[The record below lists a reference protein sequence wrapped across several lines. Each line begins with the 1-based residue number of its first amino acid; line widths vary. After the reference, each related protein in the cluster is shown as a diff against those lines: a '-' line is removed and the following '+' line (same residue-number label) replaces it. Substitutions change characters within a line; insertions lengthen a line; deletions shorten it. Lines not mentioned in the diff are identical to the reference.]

1 MNKKICHR
9 EKEVQEWL
17 KTGKGSPKIQNH
29 ITDCPVCQDHARVQE
44 WMNRFKEK
52 AWETDMPGKILPD
65 AASVWNRVHTVKRF
79 DKKLVRK
86 AMRPLIIPQ
95 ALSIGIFIAG
105 IVYMMV
111 WGFRKFG
118 YILDNPVVSQL
129 LPFFGILMVIVMISL
144 SFCAVVALFDRHKH
158 PI

>member
-17 KTGKGSPKIQNH
+17 KTGKGSPEIQNH

-86 AMRPLIIPQ
+86 AMRPLIIPMH
-95 ALSIGIFIAG
+95 
-105 IVYMMV
+105 Y
-111 WGFRKFG
+111 
-118 YILDNPVVSQL
+118 P
-129 LPFFGILMVIVMISL
+129 
-144 SFCAVVALFDRHKH
+144 
-158 PI
+158 